1 MSVNPYNWTVCSN
14 VANEDRN
21 RNDLG
26 FIFQFKIEHISL
38 FQAGVELDNSKVKSA
53 SFLEDRMDHDR
64 ILHSLH

>member
-1 MSVNPYNWTVCSN
+1 MPVNPYNWTVCSN

-26 FIFQFKIEHISL
+26 FIFQFEIEHISL

-53 SFLEDRMDHDR
+53 SFLEDRMHHDR
-64 ILHSLH
+64 ILHSLP